1 MDNKIREFVSE
12 YTKPGFFS
20 ATDEVLNEIHDAVKH
35 SIEIATDTMTFD
47 VDPDLMRRAE
57 EEMSKRGWTLEEV
70 TVLYLYW
77 LAECP
82 EAAGEW
88 ERGMNEVGA
97 NRSGGGR

>member
-1 MDNKIREFVSE
+1 
-12 YTKPGFFS
+12 
-20 ATDEVLNEIHDAVKH
+20 
-35 SIEIATDTMTFD
+35 
-47 VDPDLMRRAE
+47 
-57 EEMSKRGWTLEEV
+57 MSKRGWTLEEV